1 MTQKRVNFINMN
13 TFKTNDNDKR
23 HIYRMMFYNFQKYF
37 HITFESNNCTMSIIE
52 QGNYGPLEGFELTI
66 SQTR

>member
-1 MTQKRVNFINMN
+1 
-13 TFKTNDNDKR
+13 
-23 HIYRMMFYNFQKYF
+23 MMFYNFQKYF

-52 QGNYGPLEGFELTI
+52 QGNYGPLEGFELTL